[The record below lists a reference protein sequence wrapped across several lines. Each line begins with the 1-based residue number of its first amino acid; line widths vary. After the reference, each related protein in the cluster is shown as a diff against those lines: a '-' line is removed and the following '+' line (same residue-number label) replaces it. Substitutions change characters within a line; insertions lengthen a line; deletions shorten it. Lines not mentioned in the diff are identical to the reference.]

1 MTVLLC
7 IDLSVGHESLM
18 HDQLAPG
25 RFFIQMSS
33 ALIVV
38 FSVVL
43 DSDQVLIAATI
54 INSTN
59 LFISILHHRRFIS
72 HPGYAWRYIIR
83 PIQRLKLGA
92 ALNRL
97 NFSALPGIL

>member
-7 IDLSVGHESLM
+7 IDFSVGHESLM
-18 HDQLAPG
+18 HDQLASG
-25 RFFIQMSS
+25 RFFIQMGP
-33 ALIVV
+33 ALVV

-59 LFISILHHRRFIS
+59 LVIPILQHRHFIS
-72 HPGYAWRYIIR
+72 HPG
-83 PIQRLKLGA
+83 
-92 ALNRL
+92 
-97 NFSALPGIL
+97 